1 MKQTKFLFALIMII
15 PLFQACQ
22 ADITDLEDPR
32 DAITKTWRA
41 TDNSGTAGGLGYD
54 VTISK
59 DLNES
64 TQVLFDN
71 FHGLGTVD
79 KLKATLAGTTL
90 TIPNQQLDGTY
101 TVSGSGTISADLKK
115 IEFSYSIDEGD
126 GPYNVVANYGE
137 KIVKKKSVK
146 VTVPVQ

>member
-1 MKQTKFLFALIMII
+1 MKLTKFLLALLLVI

-32 DAITKTWRA
+32 DAIAKTWRA
-41 TDNSGTAGGLGYD
+41 TDNSGSAGALGYD

-59 DLNES
+59 DLNET
-64 TQVLFDN
+64 TQVLFNN

-79 KLKATLAGTTL
+79 KLKATLAGSTL
-90 TIPNQQLDGTY
+90 TIPNQELDGTY
-101 TVSGSGTISADLKK
+101 TISGSGVIAGDLKT
-115 IEFSYSIDEGD
+115 IEFEYSVDEGD
-126 GPYNVVANYGE
+126 GAYDVVANYGE

-146 VTVPVQ
+146 VTVPAQ